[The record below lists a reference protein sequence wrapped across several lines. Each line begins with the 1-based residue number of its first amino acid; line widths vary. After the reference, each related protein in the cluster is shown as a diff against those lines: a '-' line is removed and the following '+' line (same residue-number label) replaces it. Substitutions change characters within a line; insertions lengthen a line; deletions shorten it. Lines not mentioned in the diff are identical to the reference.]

1 MRSFWSRNPKYR
13 GEWVRSIMS
22 RDRFH
27 QIWACFHY
35 VDVTPFT
42 QAEIKIKNSIDG
54 FWRVAHFVESLAET
68 SSHLCRAGRAFDID
82 EICIFFKGRHRCRCY
97 NGSKPEKNNNS
108 IRTFVSLTP
117 V

>member
-1 MRSFWSRNPKYR
+1 
-13 GEWVRSIMS
+13 MS

-68 SSHLCRAGRAFDID
+68 SSHLCRALRVGTGVAA
-82 EICIFFKGRHRCRCY
+82 
-97 NGSKPEKNNNS
+97 
-108 IRTFVSLTP
+108 TTVLSLKSGILKLSP
-117 V
+117 